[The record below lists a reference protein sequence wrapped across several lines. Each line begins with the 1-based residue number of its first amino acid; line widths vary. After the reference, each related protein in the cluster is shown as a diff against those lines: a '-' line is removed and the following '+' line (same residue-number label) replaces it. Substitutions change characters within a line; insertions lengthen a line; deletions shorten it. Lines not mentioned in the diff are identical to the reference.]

1 MPRIFSCFHAMM
13 SNHRVFPDIRSGV
26 YPKEVSLAQ
35 AAWIETRQARESS
48 ATKPPSGE
56 EVNNLGVGIL
66 V

>member
-1 MPRIFSCFHAMM
+1 M
-13 SNHRVFPDIRSGV
+13 
-26 YPKEVSLAQ
+26 AQ

-56 EVNNLGVGIL
+56 EVNNLGFGVL

>member
-1 MPRIFSCFHAMM
+1 MM

-26 YPKEVSLAQ
+26 YPKEVSMAQ